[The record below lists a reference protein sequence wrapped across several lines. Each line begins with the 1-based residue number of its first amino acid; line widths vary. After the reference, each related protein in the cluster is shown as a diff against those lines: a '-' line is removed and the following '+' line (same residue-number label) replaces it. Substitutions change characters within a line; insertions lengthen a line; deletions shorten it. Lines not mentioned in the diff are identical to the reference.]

1 MIKILLDT
9 DIGGDI
15 DDAMCLAY
23 LLREP
28 RCRLLG
34 VTTVCGEPE
43 KRAAVADAICRAA
56 GREVPVVA
64 GADETLQPVPV
75 YPTPEGA
82 GGPWSA
88 GPTESLIGAMRR
100 SSSIGI

>member
-34 VTTVCGEPE
+34 VTTV
-43 KRAAVADAICRAA
+43 
-56 GREVPVVA
+56 
-64 GADETLQPVPV
+64 
-75 YPTPEGA
+75 
-82 GGPWSA
+82 
-88 GPTESLIGAMRR
+88 
-100 SSSIGI
+100 